1 MPKPRSTQVSLED
14 TPFYHCVSRTVR
26 RAFLCGIDH
35 YSGQSFEHRRGWVE
49 QRLLLLAQVFAIDI
63 AAYAVMSNHLHVV
76 LRIDAETAQAWSSM
90 EVINQWHQLFKGT
103 LLTQKFAKDEP
114 IEAYELDSL
123 NSSIAEYRRRLM
135 DISWFMRALNEPI
148 ARQANKEDDC
158 TGRFWEGRFKSQALL
173 GDAAV
178 LACMAYVD
186 LNPIRAKEATTPEKS
201 GFTSIQR
208 RINAA
213 ANGKQPER
221 LLPFVGNERKDMLK
235 GLLFDAKDY
244 VILVD
249 DTGRMVRDDKRGAIR
264 PSTANILNR
273 LNIPLDNWLNITNEF
288 KHLFKGPVGSL
299 EDLTLY
305 CEHLDKKRV
314 VNASSCR
321 HWHS

>member
-26 RAFLCGIDH
+26 RAFLCGVDH

-49 QRLLLLAQVFAIDI
+49 QRLLLLTQVFAIDI

-76 LRIDAETAQAWSSM
+76 LRIDAETALAWSSM
-90 EVINQWHQLFKGT
+90 DVINQWHQLFKGT
-103 LLTQKFAKDEP
+103 LLTQKFAKGES

-123 NSSIAEYRRRLM
+123 NSTIAEYRRRLM

-186 LNPIRAKEATTPEKS
+186 LNPIRAKETTTPEES
-201 GFTSIQR
+201 DFTSIQR

-213 ANGKQPER
+213 INGKQPER

-244 VILVD
+244 VMLVD
-249 DTGRMVRDDKRGAIR
+249 DTGRMVRDDKRGTIR
-264 PSTANILNR
+264 PSTTNILNR
-273 LNIPLDNWLNITNEF
+273 LNIPLDNWLKITYEF

-299 EDLTLY
+299 EDLTHY
-305 CEHLDKKRV
+305 CKHLDKKRV
-314 VNASSCR
+314 INASSCR